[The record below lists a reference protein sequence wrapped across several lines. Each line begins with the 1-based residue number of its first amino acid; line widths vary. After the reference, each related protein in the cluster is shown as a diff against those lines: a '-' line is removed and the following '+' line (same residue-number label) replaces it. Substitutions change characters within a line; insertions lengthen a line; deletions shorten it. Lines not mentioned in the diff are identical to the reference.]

1 MIGGATIAAAKVG
14 AEDKLLGAKL
24 FSHKRELG
32 VAAHMAVEPQAV
44 DCSVERPGLLDP
56 IRGGWTTLC
65 QFTDL
70 GPVHGERTSTVGDTD
85 VEIRVA
91 SRHTAEDQHGN
102 SKHLF
107 ERELGNEFQA
117 EPGHAVIAQRAIEP
131 GRCGMQEPRNIKLD
145 TRFEE
150 RIEFGVVEVYAE
162 VGTGVRTE

>member
-1 MIGGATIAAAKVG
+1 MPV
-14 AEDKLLGAKL
+14 
-24 FSHKRELG
+24 G
-32 VAAHMAVEPQAV
+32 VAIEPQPI
-44 DCSVERPGLLDP
+44 DGSVEGPGLLDP
-56 IRGGWTTLC
+56 VRARTDGAPPAC
-65 QFTDL
+65 TDL

-131 GRCGMQEPRNIKLD
+131 GRCGMQEPRNIELD

-150 RIEFGVVEVYAE
+150 RIEFGVVEVDAE
-162 VGTGVRTE
+162 VGTGVGTE

>member
-1 MIGGATIAAAKVG
+1 V
-14 AEDKLLGAKL
+14 
-24 FSHKRELG
+24 
-32 VAAHMAVEPQAV
+32 
-44 DCSVERPGLLDP
+44 
-56 IRGGWTTLC
+56 
-65 QFTDL
+65 DL
-70 GPVHGERTSTVGDTD
+70 GSVHGERTSTVGDTD

-131 GRCGMQEPRNIKLD
+131 GRCGMQEPRNIELD

-150 RIEFGVVEVYAE
+150 RIEFGIVEVDAE
-162 VGTGVRTE
+162 VGTGVGTE